1 MNSLYQLLQGQKAD
15 PKRRRDQGTLFE
27 EVCLAWL
34 RHDVTGHFKRV
45 RTFAEWAADEGRSG
59 QDMGI
64 DLVADMADGSG
75 WCAVQ
80 CKFHAPERT
89 IARAEINKFLAE
101 SSKKGFV
108 RRMLIETGAGLN
120 RAAEDALR
128 DQDTPV
134 QHVGLDALEASTI
147 EWAKFIRTSHVSH
160 RPKMSPRPHQ
170 DQAVQ
175 DVLKGLKAADRGKMV
190 MACGTGKTFTS
201 LLVAERMAGAGRP
214 DAVDGAL
221 PGVDVA
227 DDLRLD
233 QRIQGADPGLRG
245 VLRHAGGQGP
255 RRRDPAGAP

>member
-1 MNSLYQLLQGQKAD
+1 MNSLYQLLQEQKAD

-27 EVCLAWL
+27 EVCLEWL
-34 RHDVTGHFKRV
+34 RHDVTGRFKRV
-45 RTFAEWAADEGRSG
+45 RTFAEWAADEDRSG

-89 IARAEINKFLAE
+89 VARAEINKFLAE

-108 RRMLIETGAGLN
+108 QRMLIETGAGLS
-120 RAAEDALR
+120 RGAEDALR
-128 DQDTPV
+128 DQERPV

-170 DQAVQ
+170 RQAVQ
-175 DVLKGLKAADRGKMV
+175 DVLAGLKAADRGKMV

-201 LLVAERMAGAGRP
+201 LLVAERMAGA
-214 DAVDGAL
+214 
-221 PGVDVA
+221 
-227 DDLRLD
+227 
-233 QRIQGADPGLRG
+233 
-245 VLRHAGGQGP
+245 
-255 RRRDPAGAP
+255 RRRRH